1 MHSQLPRNASFDM
14 RLDMFFDEN
23 SHLSHD
29 EKKVKSFGLHL
40 KKGIQIREDVST
52 ILEEI
57 LITYKLEGSIL
68 VLRNPTCEKC
78 NQKLRKKELIQKTF
92 PLPGGNNL
100 ILTFQGYYC
109 EVCNDNKRLN
119 LPRLFQKGDRYPS
132 YVKGE
137 AVRLYEEHLSS
148 YDAAKGEIKTLFG
161 RDISKRTTRLWI
173 KSAGVNAEKVILTK
187 DQFSGYFAYDEEFVK
202 VFSGNVGIRGAKL
215 TREENYV
222 YLLRD
227 TITKNSLLSIEPSL
241 LEENVEDFLTKMCI
255 YLIEIGAPIHV
266 IVTDG
271 KREYNSIVNGISKKL
286 INAGLISKPIKH
298 AYCVFHFKKGLYEIA
313 NESWFGNKNSKED
326 LPNHILNQIRLFD
339 SILDAPS
346 KEVAEANLNKF
357 IFEQH
362 LFLKPLQK
370 QLLKLQKYKEEY
382 LLQITYP
389 QIRTTDVAENFFSIT
404 KPTKIKHE
412 YKTSWGLNAVLQTLK
427 IKKSNKKWLNSIGF
441 HFNFRD
447 SLSLLLNSFCIMKDE

>member
-1 MHSQLPRNASFDM
+1 MYSQLPKNASFDM

-23 SHLSHD
+23 SNLSYED
-29 EKKVKSFGLHL
+29 KKIKSFGMHL
-40 KKGIQIREDVST
+40 KKGIKIKEDVST

-57 LITYKLEGSIL
+57 LVTYRLEGSIL

-78 NQKLRKKELIQKTF
+78 DKKLRKKELIQKAF

-109 EVCNDNKRLN
+109 EVCNDNKRLS

-148 YDAAKGEIKTLFG
+148 YEAAKGEIKTLFG
-161 RDISKRTTRLWI
+161 KELSKRTARLWVRE
-173 KSAGVNAEKVILTK
+173 AGATAERVVLTK
-187 DQFSGYFAYDEEFVK
+187 DHFSGFFAYDEEYVK
-202 VFSGNVGIRGAKL
+202 VFSGKVGIRNAKL

-222 YLLRD
+222 FLLRD
-227 TITKNSLLSIEPSL
+227 TITKNALLSIESSL
-241 LEENVEDFLTKMCI
+241 LEENIENFLTKICI
-255 YLIEIGAPIHV
+255 YLIKLDVPIHS

-271 KREYNSIVNGISKKL
+271 KREYNSIINKISRKL
-286 INAGLISKPIKH
+286 KELQLIQCAIGH
-298 AYCVFHFKKGLYEIA
+298 AYCVFHFKKGLFEVA
-313 NESWFGNKNSKED
+313 NEDWFGNKNSKEQ
-326 LPNHILNQIRLFD
+326 LPEHIMNQINLFNTV
-339 SILDAPS
+339 LDAS
-346 KEVAEANLNKF
+346 SVEDAESALDKLVFEKCLF
-357 IFEQH
+357 IT
-362 LFLKPLQK
+362 PLQN
-370 QLLKLQKYKEEY
+370 QITRLQKYKKEY

-412 YKTSWGLNAVLQTLK
+412 YKTPLGLNAVLQTLN
-427 IKKSNKKWLNSIGF
+427 IKKSSKQWLSSIGF
-441 HFNFRD
+441 HFNFHD
-447 SLSLLLNSFCIMKDE
+447 SLSLLLNSFCLSKE